1 MHNLLDGFLVG
12 SALLASAFYAVSALG
27 PRALRARGLAALA
40 NGSRR
45 LPGNLGS
52 GILAQRLRSA
62 AAAAAATDRK
72 ACGGCANCGSEND
85 ARQAKSPAGEVS
97 IALHRIGR
105 VARPATV
112 PGRAIVP

>member
-1 MHNLLDGFLVG
+1 MHSLLDGFLVG
-12 SALLASAFYAVSALG
+12 SALLASAVYAVTALG

-40 NGSRR
+40 NGSSR
-45 LPGNLGS
+45 LPGVFGG

-62 AAAAAATDRK
+62 AAAAAAADRG

-85 ARQAKSPAGEVS
+85 ASQAKSPAGEVS

-105 VARPATV
+105 RAPRATV
-112 PGRAIVP
+112 PGRATVP